1 MRSLNVGE
9 FVCSIVFLLAGYFVC
24 RNLLIISRECSK
36 LHTGFKKAKSLMIPL
51 YTIELQKLRDSYP
64 PSERNSFENL
74 FLVALE
80 QLVYFLEEIRN
91 MLWGVGPAYGVK
103 SIRGTVLMFKQ
114 LEEFGTPSV
123 PPVME
128 VGREESSL
136 GVEAPEQVGDGL
148 CEFGELENRYGGGE
162 CLLDPTLHSVP
173 STEFAETYGILVTVT

>member
-1 MRSLNVGE
+1 
-9 FVCSIVFLLAGYFVC
+9 
-24 RNLLIISRECSK
+24 
-36 LHTGFKKAKSLMIPL
+36 
-51 YTIELQKLRDSYP
+51 
-64 PSERNSFENL
+64 
-74 FLVALE
+74 
-80 QLVYFLEEIRN
+80 

-173 STEFAETYGILVTVT
+173 STEFAETGLKETLIGRMEEKMPYCGQHAWQTLIAYDACIRLCLYSWAKGCTEAPEFMRDGCFASTKCFWTAQIFVTASKCSGNRSEIPNEFYKGEEGCREDKSGR